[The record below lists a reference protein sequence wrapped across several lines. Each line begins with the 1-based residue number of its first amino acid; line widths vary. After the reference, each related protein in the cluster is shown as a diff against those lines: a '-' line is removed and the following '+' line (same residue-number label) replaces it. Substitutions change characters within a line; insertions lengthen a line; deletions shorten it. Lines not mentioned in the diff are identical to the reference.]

1 MYRGYSKRYFFFIQ
15 AITYINEYAAS
26 LPESNATPEEVAA
39 GLTRLSEVFGF
50 SATLFEA
57 AERIGVDPDIFM
69 PWPARQFWHMIRYH
83 SWKMDAT
90 REYSKIMA
98 EKK

>member
-1 MYRGYSKRYFFFIQ
+1 LYGSHPVGWFFFSQ
-15 AITYINEYAAS
+15 ATTYINEYAAS
-26 LPESNATPEEVAA
+26 LPEGNATAEEVAA

-57 AERIGVDPDIFM
+57 GERMSVNPQHFM
-69 PWPARQFWHMIRYH
+69 EWSAREFWHMIRYH